1 MSHMLHVTHV
11 NIRNSHV
18 SHIQLADLSGPTWS
32 GFFLTLSLE
41 PLSPWWPNLC
51 VEVQSVMT
59 DYILRR
65 RPHFLISP
73 SQEWHMDD
81 GRAYVLWEEKIR
93 EQNTCKTD
101 LNRIMTERPNIF
113 YIFEKLSVQDV
124 KHDIPMCQGHST
136 RPQPIQFGPSPFNSA
151 PQCKKS
157 SLRYQFGRNSWK
169 LGSQRLL
176 HHGHFWW
183 CSNFF
188 SSPCQVVP
196 GACLSQIVTNVW
208 SWN

>member
-157 SLRYQFGRNSWK
+157 SLRHHFRRNSWK
-169 LGSQRLL
+169 LGSQKLL
-176 HHGHFWW
+176 FHTQFWW
-183 CSNFF
+183 NSKFSFSPFF
-188 SSPCQVVP
+188 TTPRGIFGQKWP
-196 GACLSQIVTNVW
+196 TMAHL
-208 SWN
+208 

>member
-113 YIFEKLSVQDV
+113 YIFEKLSVQG
-124 KHDIPMCQGHST
+124 CQIWHSHVS
-136 RPQPIQFGPSPFNSA
+136 IPFNSA
-151 PQCKKS
+151 PAHSTRPHNAKKALYVIIS
-157 SLRYQFGRNSWK
+157 GKIPENLVHKSYWHR
-169 LGSQRLL
+169 
-176 HHGHFWW
+176 
-183 CSNFF
+183 
-188 SSPCQVVP
+188 
-196 GACLSQIVTNVW
+196 AI
-208 SWN
+208 

>member
-32 GFFLTLSLE
+32 CFFLTLSLE
-41 PLSPWWPNLC
+41 PLSPRWPNLC

-136 RPQPIQFGPSPFNSA
+136 RPQPIQLGPTM
-151 PQCKKS
+151 QKK
-157 SLRYQFGRNSWK
+157 LFT
-169 LGSQRLL
+169 
-176 HHGHFWW
+176 
-183 CSNFF
+183 
-188 SSPCQVVP
+188 
-196 GACLSQIVTNVW
+196 LSFQPKFLKIRFTKVTA
-208 SWN
+208 SRSFLMRQ